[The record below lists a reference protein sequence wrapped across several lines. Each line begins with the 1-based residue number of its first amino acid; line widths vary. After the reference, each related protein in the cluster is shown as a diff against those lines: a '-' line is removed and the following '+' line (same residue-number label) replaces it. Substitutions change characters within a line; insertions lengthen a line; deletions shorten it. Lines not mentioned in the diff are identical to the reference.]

1 MADTTTESIRN
12 VALVGHGATGKTTL
26 ADLLLFK
33 SGVASRAGSVD
44 DGSSLLDTDD
54 EEKAR
59 NSSTTSSIIH
69 FDHAGKLVQ
78 LIDTPGF
85 PDFSGQMFGALAAV
99 ETAVIVISAGAGIE
113 VNTRRA
119 FAAAGAAGLGRM
131 ILINKCDM
139 DNVEFADLVGEI
151 QEVFGHGCVPLNV
164 PVGIGGDFS
173 GVVSTLEIPDE
184 VPDGVEMDLVEVNQ
198 SLMDAI
204 VEADEEL
211 MERYLEGETLS
222 QAELSLGVMA
232 AIASG
237 TLIPIFC
244 SSSKTD
250 VGVDEFLDAMVDC
263 SLAVS
268 DVSRTATCGGEDVV
282 VDSAGGDLVAQVF
295 KTRIDPFV
303 SKMSFIR
310 VFSGTLKK
318 DSNLHVSRLGK
329 PVKMGQLLSVNGAE
343 QATVDQAVSG
353 QIVALVKMDD
363 LRVSDTLTA
372 NAGTELPVIEFPR
385 PMVGLAVEPK
395 SQADQT
401 KISGALQKIEDEDST
416 FRVER
421 QAQTKEMVMMGMSEL
436 HLQVIENRMAS
447 RDRVEVVT
455 RAPKIP
461 YRETVSG
468 SAEGSYRHKKQT
480 GGAGQF
486 AEVHFKV
493 QSLTRD
499 LGEPDEFFIKANF
512 ENLRSFHYDD
522 DLNYS
527 FIDRVTGG
535 SVPNNF
541 IPAVE
546 KGVRERME
554 QGVIAGFQVQDCTCE
569 LYFGKDHPVDSNE
582 TAFKTAAN
590 RCFREVFLQAS
601 PVLLEPIVKLEI
613 TVPDAFL
620 GDITSD
626 LNTRRGRMEGM
637 DNAGG
642 GFQVV
647 LAKVPLAEV
656 TTYSRSLSSMTG
668 GEGSYSYEFSHYEQV
683 PPQEQSKI
691 VAAAAKRSDDD
702 GGESG

>member
-1 MADTTTESIRN
+1 
-12 VALVGHGATGKTTL
+12 
-26 ADLLLFK
+26 
-33 SGVASRAGSVD
+33 
-44 DGSSLLDTDD
+44 
-54 EEKAR
+54 
-59 NSSTTSSIIH
+59 
-69 FDHAGKLVQ
+69 
-78 LIDTPGF
+78 
-85 PDFSGQMFGALAAV
+85 
-99 ETAVIVISAGAGIE
+99 
-113 VNTRRA
+113 
-119 FAAAGAAGLGRM
+119 
-131 ILINKCDM
+131 
-139 DNVEFADLVGEI
+139 
-151 QEVFGHGCVPLNV
+151 LNV
-164 PVGIGGDFS
+164 PVGTGGDFS
-173 GVVSTLEIPDE
+173 GVISTLDVPSD
-184 VPDGVEMDLVEVNQ
+184 VPDGVELDPSEVNQ
-198 SLMDAI
+198 SLMDSI

-211 MERYLEGETLS
+211 MERYLEGEALS
-222 QAELSLGVMA
+222 QEELSSGVST

-250 VGVDEFLDAMVDC
+250 VGVDEFLSGLVSC
-263 SLAVS
+263 SLAPG
-268 DVSRTATCGGEDVV
+268 DVERTASAGGEDVAIDV
-282 VDSAGGDLVAQVF
+282 GGDSLLAQVF

-318 DSNLHVSRLGK
+318 DSSVTVPRIDK
-329 PVKMGQLLSVNGAE
+329 AVKIGQLLSVSGAE
-343 QATVDQAVSG
+343 QEAVEEAVAG
-353 QIVALVKMDD
+353 QIVVLVKMED
-363 LRVSDTLTA
+363 LKVSDTLA
-372 NAGTELPVIEFPR
+372 AASGTELAAIEFPR
-385 PMVGLAVEPK
+385 PMVGLAVKPK

-401 KISGALQKIEDEDST
+401 KISGALQKIEEEDST

-421 QAQTKEMVMMGMSEL
+421 QPQTKEIVMMGMSEL
-436 HLQVIENRMAS
+436 HLQVIEKRMAS
-447 RDRVEVVT
+447 RDKVHMVT

-468 SAEGSYRHKKQT
+468 SSEGSYRHKKQT

-493 QSLTRD
+493 QSLVQEF
-499 LGEPDEFFIKANF
+499 GEPDDFFIKANF
-512 ENLRSFHYDD
+512 ENLRSFNYDD
-522 DLNYS
+522 SLNYC
-527 FIDRVTGG
+527 FIDRVSGG

-590 RCFREVFLQAS
+590 RCFREVFQQAH

-613 TVPDAFL
+613 TVPDSHL

-647 LAKVPLAEV
+647 TAKVPLAEV
-656 TTYSRSLSSMTG
+656 MTYSRSLSSMTG
-668 GEGSYSYEFSHYEQV
+668 GQGSYTYEFSHYEPV

-691 VAAAAKRSDDD
+691 VAAAKRSDAD
-702 GGESG
+702 EE

>member
-1 MADTTTESIRN
+1 MADITTESIRN

-59 NSSTTSSIIH
+59 NSSITSSVIH
-69 FDHAGKLVQ
+69 FDHAGKHVQ

-119 FAAAGAAGLGRM
+119 FAAAGSAGLGRM

-139 DNVEFADLVGEI
+139 DNVEFAELVGEI
-151 QEVFGHGCVPLNV
+151 QEVFGHGCVPLNL

-173 GVVSTLEIPDE
+173 GVVSTLEVPDE
-184 VPDGVEMDLVEVNQ
+184 APDGIEMDPVEVNQ

-222 QAELSLGVMA
+222 QAELSLGVTA

-250 VGVDEFLDAMVDC
+250 VGIDEFLDAMVDC

-268 DVSRTATCGGEDVV
+268 DVSRTVTCGGEEVA

-318 DSNLHVSRLGK
+318 DSSLHVSRLGK
-329 PVKMGQLLSVNGAE
+329 PVKIGQLLSVNGAE

-353 QIVALVKMDD
+353 QMVALVKMDD
-363 LRVSDTLTA
+363 LKVSDTLAAT
-372 NAGTELPVIEFPR
+372 AGTELPVIEFPQ

-421 QAQTKEMVMMGMSEL
+421 QTQTKEMVMMGMSEL

-493 QSLTRD
+493 QSLTREF
-499 LGEPDEFFIKANF
+499 GEPDEFFIKANF

-522 DLNYS
+522 NLNYS

-590 RCFREVFLQAS
+590 RCFREVFQQAN

-626 LNTRRGRMEGM
+626 LNTRRGRMEGI

-647 LAKVPLAEV
+647 LAKAPLAEV

-668 GEGSYSYEFSHYEQV
+668 GQGSYSYEFSHYEPV

-691 VAAAAKRSDDD
+691 VAAAKRSDD

>member
-1 MADTTTESIRN
+1 MADITTESIRN

-26 ADLLLFK
+26 ADLFLFK

-59 NSSTTSSIIH
+59 NSSITSSVIH

-119 FAAAGAAGLGRM
+119 FAAAGSAGLGRM

-139 DNVEFADLVGEI
+139 DNVEFAELVGEI

-164 PVGIGGDFS
+164 PVGIGGNFS
-173 GVVSTLEIPDE
+173 GVVSTLEVPDE
-184 VPDGVEMDLVEVNQ
+184 VPDGVEMDPVEVNQ

-222 QAELSLGVMA
+222 QAELSSGVTA

-237 TLIPIFC
+237 TLVPIFC

-250 VGVDEFLDAMVDC
+250 VGIDEFLDAMVDC

-268 DVSRTATCGGEDVV
+268 DVSRTATCGGEDVA

-318 DSNLHVSRLGK
+318 DSNLHVPRLGK
-329 PVKMGQLLSVNGAE
+329 PVKIGQLLSVNGAE

-363 LRVSDTLTA
+363 LKVSDTLAAT
-372 NAGTELPVIEFPR
+372 AGTELPVIEFPR

-421 QAQTKEMVMMGMSEL
+421 QTQTKEMVMMGMSEL
-436 HLQVIENRMAS
+436 HLKVIENRMAS

-493 QSLTRD
+493 QSLTREF
-499 LGEPDEFFIKANF
+499 GEPDEFFIKANF

-590 RCFREVFLQAS
+590 RCFREVFQQAN

-647 LAKVPLAEV
+647 LAKAPLAEV

-668 GEGSYSYEFSHYEQV
+668 GQGSYSYEFSHYEQV

-691 VAAAAKRSDDD
+691 VAAAKRSDD

>member
-1 MADTTTESIRN
+1 MADVTTQNIRN
-12 VALVGHGATGKTTL
+12 VVLVGHGATGKTTL

-33 SGVASRAGSVD
+33 AGSSSRAGSVD

-54 EEKAR
+54 EEKDR
-59 NSSTTSSIIH
+59 NSSISSTLIQ
-69 FDHAGKLVQ
+69 FDHAGTRIQ

-85 PDFSGQMFGALAAV
+85 PDFSGQMIGALSAV
-99 ETAVIVISAGAGIE
+99 ETAVVVISASAGIE

-119 FAAAGAAGLGRM
+119 FQAAGNAGLGRM
-131 ILINKCDM
+131 ILVNKCDM
-139 DNVEFADLVGEI
+139 DNVDFAGLIDEI
-151 QEVFGHGCVPLNV
+151 QEAFGHACVPLNV
-164 PVGIGGDFS
+164 PVGTGGDFS
-173 GVVSTLEIPDE
+173 GVISTLE
-184 VPDGVEMDLVEVNQ
+184 VPADVPEGVELDPTEVNQ

-211 MERYLEGETLS
+211 MERYLEGEALS
-222 QAELSLGVMA
+222 PAELASGVST

-250 VGVDEFLDAMVDC
+250 VGVDEFLGSLVSC
-263 SLAVS
+263 SLAPADMARSASV
-268 DVSRTATCGGEDVV
+268 DGEDVAIDV
-282 VDSAGGDLVAQVF
+282 GGGPLVAQVF

-318 DSNLHVSRLGK
+318 DSSVQVPRIGK
-329 PVKMGQLLSVNGAE
+329 AVKIGQLLSVNGAE
-343 QATVDQAVSG
+343 QESVEQAVAG
-353 QIVALVKMDD
+353 QIVVLVKMED
-363 LRVSDTLTA
+363 LKVSDTLA
-372 NAGTELPVIEFPR
+372 AASGTELAAIEFPR

-401 KISGALQKIEDEDST
+401 KISGALQKIEEEDST
-416 FRVER
+416 FKVER
-421 QAQTKEMVMMGMSEL
+421 QTQTKEMVMMGMSEL
-436 HLQVIENRMAS
+436 HLQVIEKRMSS
-447 RDRVEVVT
+447 RDRVEMLT
-455 RAPKIP
+455 RPPKIP

-468 SAEGSYRHKKQT
+468 SSEGSYRHKKQT

-493 QSLTRD
+493 QSLVQEF
-499 LGEPDEFFIKANF
+499 GEPDDFFIKANF
-512 ENLRSFHYDD
+512 ENLRSFNYDD
-522 DLNYS
+522 SLNYC
-527 FIDRVTGG
+527 FIDRVSGG

-590 RCFREVFLQAS
+590 RCFREVFQQAN

-613 TVPDAFL
+613 TVPDSHL

-647 LAKVPLAEV
+647 TAKVPLSEV

-668 GEGSYSYEFSHYEQV
+668 GQGAYTYEFSHYEPV

-691 VAAAAKRSDDD
+691 VAASKRTASDD
-702 GGESG
+702 E

>member
-1 MADTTTESIRN
+1 MADVTTADIRN

-33 SGVASRAGSVD
+33 AGVATRAGSVD

-54 EEKAR
+54 EEKDR
-59 NSSTTSSIIH
+59 NSSISSTLIQ
-69 FDHAGKLVQ
+69 FDHDGKRIQ

-85 PDFSGQMFGALAAV
+85 PDFSGQMIGALAAV
-99 ETAVIVISAGAGIE
+99 ETAVVVISAGAGIE

-119 FAAAGAAGLGRM
+119 FQAAGDAGLGRM
-131 ILINKCDM
+131 ILVNKCDM
-139 DNVEFADLVGEI
+139 DNVDFAGLVDEI
-151 QEVFGHGCVPLNV
+151 QEAFGRACVPLNV
-164 PVGIGGDFS
+164 PVGTGGDFS
-173 GVVSTLEIPDE
+173 GVISTLDVPSD
-184 VPDGVEMDLVEVNQ
+184 VPDGVELDPSEVNQ
-198 SLMDAI
+198 SLMDSI

-211 MERYLEGETLS
+211 IERYLEEEALS
-222 QAELSLGVMA
+222 QEELSSGVST

-250 VGVDEFLDAMVDC
+250 VGVDEFLSGLVSC
-263 SLAVS
+263 SLAPG
-268 DVSRTATCGGEDVV
+268 DVERTASAGGEDVAIDV
-282 VDSAGGDLVAQVF
+282 GGDSLLAQVF

-318 DSNLHVSRLGK
+318 DSSVTVPRIDK
-329 PVKMGQLLSVNGAE
+329 AVKIGQLLSVSGAE
-343 QATVDQAVSG
+343 QEAVEEAVAG
-353 QIVALVKMDD
+353 QIVVLVKMED
-363 LRVSDTLTA
+363 LKVSDTLA
-372 NAGTELPVIEFPR
+372 AASGTELAAIEFPR
-385 PMVGLAVEPK
+385 PMVGLAVKPK

-401 KISGALQKIEDEDST
+401 KISGALQKIEEEDST

-421 QAQTKEMVMMGMSEL
+421 QPQTKEIVMMGMSEL
-436 HLQVIENRMAS
+436 HLQVIEKRMAS
-447 RDRVEVVT
+447 RDKVHMVT

-468 SAEGSYRHKKQT
+468 SSEGSYRHKKQT

-493 QSLTRD
+493 QSLVQEF
-499 LGEPDEFFIKANF
+499 GEPDDFFIKANF
-512 ENLRSFHYDD
+512 ENLRSFNYDD
-522 DLNYS
+522 SLNYC
-527 FIDRVTGG
+527 FIDRVSGG

-590 RCFREVFLQAS
+590 RCFREVFQQAN

-613 TVPDAFL
+613 TVPDSHL

-647 LAKVPLAEV
+647 TAKVPLAEV

-668 GEGSYSYEFSHYEQV
+668 GQGSYTYEFSHYEPV

-691 VAAAAKRSDDD
+691 VAASKRPASDD
-702 GGESG
+702 E

>member
-1 MADTTTESIRN
+1 MADVTTQNIRN
-12 VALVGHGATGKTTL
+12 VVLVGHGATGKTTL

-33 SGVASRAGSVD
+33 AGSSSRAGSVD

-54 EEKAR
+54 EEKDR
-59 NSSTTSSIIH
+59 NSSISSTLIQ
-69 FDHAGKLVQ
+69 FDHAGTRIQ

-85 PDFSGQMFGALAAV
+85 PDFSGQMIGALSAV
-99 ETAVIVISAGAGIE
+99 ETAVVVISASAGIE

-119 FAAAGAAGLGRM
+119 FQAAGNAGLGRM
-131 ILINKCDM
+131 ILVNKCDM
-139 DNVEFADLVGEI
+139 DNVDFAGLIDEI
-151 QEVFGHGCVPLNV
+151 QEAFGHACVPLNV
-164 PVGIGGDFS
+164 PVGTGGDFS
-173 GVVSTLEIPDE
+173 GVISTLE
-184 VPDGVEMDLVEVNQ
+184 VPADVPEGVELDPTEVNQ

-211 MERYLEGETLS
+211 MERYLEGEALS
-222 QAELSLGVMA
+222 PAELASGVST

-250 VGVDEFLDAMVDC
+250 VGVDEFLGSLVSC
-263 SLAVS
+263 SLAPADMARSASV
-268 DVSRTATCGGEDVV
+268 DGEDVAIDV
-282 VDSAGGDLVAQVF
+282 GGGPLVAQVF

-318 DSNLHVSRLGK
+318 DSSVQVPRIGK
-329 PVKMGQLLSVNGAE
+329 AVKIGQLLSVNGAE
-343 QATVDQAVSG
+343 QESVEQAVAG
-353 QIVALVKMDD
+353 QIVVLVKMED
-363 LRVSDTLTA
+363 LKVSDTLA
-372 NAGTELPVIEFPR
+372 AASGTELAAIEFPR

-401 KISGALQKIEDEDST
+401 KISGALQKIEEEDST
-416 FRVER
+416 FKVER
-421 QAQTKEMVMMGMSEL
+421 QTQTKEMVMMGMSEL
-436 HLQVIENRMAS
+436 HLQVIEKRMSS

-455 RAPKIP
+455 RSPKIP

-468 SAEGSYRHKKQT
+468 SSEGSYRHKKQT

-493 QSLTRD
+493 QSLVQEF
-499 LGEPDEFFIKANF
+499 GEPDDFFIKANF
-512 ENLRSFHYDD
+512 ENLRSFNYDD
-522 DLNYS
+522 SLNYC
-527 FIDRVTGG
+527 FIDRVSGG

-590 RCFREVFLQAS
+590 RCFREVFQQAN

-613 TVPDAFL
+613 TVPDSHL

-647 LAKVPLAEV
+647 TAKVPLSEV

-668 GEGSYSYEFSHYEQV
+668 GQGAYTYEFSHYEPV

-691 VAAAAKRSDDD
+691 VAASKRTASDD
-702 GGESG
+702 E

>member
-1 MADTTTESIRN
+1 MADATTANIRN

-33 SGVASRAGSVD
+33 TGMASRAGSVD

-54 EEKAR
+54 EEKDR
-59 NSSTTSSIIH
+59 NSTISSTVIQFEH
-69 FDHAGKLVQ
+69 GGKAVQ

-85 PDFSGQMFGALAAV
+85 PDFSGQMVGALSAV
-99 ETAVIVISAGAGIE
+99 ETAVVVISGGAGIE

-119 FAAAGAAGLGRM
+119 FNAAGDAGVGRM

-139 DNVEFADLVGEI
+139 DNVQISELIAEI
-151 QEVFGHGCVPLNV
+151 QDVFGHSCVPLNV
-164 PVGIGGDFS
+164 PVGTGDDFS
-173 GVVSTLEIPDE
+173 GVISTLEVPDD
-184 VPDGVEMDLVEVNQ
+184 VPDGVELDPTEVNQ
-198 SLMDAI
+198 ALMDAI

-211 MERYLEGETLS
+211 MERFLEGETLS
-222 QAELSLGVMA
+222 QDELSAGIKT
-232 AIASG
+232 AIAAG
-237 TLIPIFC
+237 TLIPIVC
-244 SSSKTD
+244 SSSRAD
-250 VGVDEFLDAMVDC
+250 VGVDEFLDALGGC
-263 SLAVS
+263 CLAPGDVARTVS
-268 DVSRTATCGGEDVV
+268 VAGEDVDIEV
-282 VDSAGGDLVAQVF
+282 GSDRLVAQIF

-318 DSNLHVSRLGK
+318 DSSVQVPRIGK
-329 PVKMGQLLSVNGAE
+329 SIKIGQLLSVNGAE
-343 QATVDQAVSG
+343 QDNVDQAVAG
-353 QIVALVKMDD
+353 RIVALVKMED
-363 LRVSDTLTA
+363 LKVSDTLASDT
-372 NAGTELPVIEFPR
+372 GVELAAIQFPQ

-416 FRVER
+416 FQVQR
-421 QAQTKEMVMMGMSEL
+421 QSQTKEMVMMGMSEL

-447 RDRVEVVT
+447 RDKVEVVT

-468 SAEGSYRHKKQT
+468 SSEGSYRHKKQT

-493 QSLTRD
+493 QSLTQD
-499 LGEPDEFFIKANF
+499 FGEPEEFFIKANF
-512 ENLRSFHYDD
+512 ENLRSFNYDD
-522 DLNYS
+522 DLNYC
-527 FIDRVTGG
+527 FMDRVSGG

-554 QGVIAGFQVQDCTCE
+554 QGVIAGYQVQDCTCE
-569 LYFGKDHPVDSNE
+569 LFFGKDHPVDSNE

-590 RCFREVFLQAS
+590 RCFREVFQQAN

-613 TVPDAFL
+613 TVPDSHL
-620 GDITSD
+620 GDVTSD

-647 LAKVPLAEV
+647 KANVPLSEV

-668 GEGSYSYEFSHYEQV
+668 GQGSYTYEFSHYEPV

-691 VAAAAKRSDDD
+691 VAASKRTDDD
-702 GGESG
+702 DDE

>member
-1 MADTTTESIRN
+1 MADVTTQNIRN
-12 VALVGHGATGKTTL
+12 VVLVGHGATGKTTL

-33 SGVASRAGSVD
+33 TGSSSRAGSVD

-54 EEKAR
+54 EEKDR
-59 NSSTTSSIIH
+59 NSSISSTLIQ
-69 FDHAGKLVQ
+69 FDHAGTRIQ

-85 PDFSGQMFGALAAV
+85 PDFSGQMIGALSAV
-99 ETAVIVISAGAGIE
+99 ETAVVVISASAGIE

-119 FAAAGAAGLGRM
+119 FQAAGNAGLGRM
-131 ILINKCDM
+131 ILVNKCDM
-139 DNVEFADLVGEI
+139 DNVDFAGLIDEI
-151 QEVFGHGCVPLNV
+151 QEAFGHACVPLNV
-164 PVGIGGDFS
+164 PVGTGGDFS
-173 GVVSTLEIPDE
+173 GVISTLE
-184 VPDGVEMDLVEVNQ
+184 VPADVPEGVELDPTEVNQ

-211 MERYLEGETLS
+211 MERYLEGEALS
-222 QAELSLGVMA
+222 QAELASGVST

-250 VGVDEFLDAMVDC
+250 VGVDEFLGGLVSC
-263 SLAVS
+263 SLAPA
-268 DVSRTATCGGEDVV
+268 DVARSASVGGEDVAIDV
-282 VDSAGGDLVAQVF
+282 GGGPLVAQVF

-318 DSNLHVSRLGK
+318 DSSVQVPRIGK
-329 PVKMGQLLSVNGAE
+329 AVKIGQLLSVNGAE
-343 QATVDQAVSG
+343 QESVEQAVAG
-353 QIVALVKMDD
+353 QIVVLVKMED
-363 LRVSDTLTA
+363 LKVSDTLA
-372 NAGTELPVIEFPR
+372 AASGTELAAIEFPR

-401 KISGALQKIEDEDST
+401 KISGALQKIEEEDST
-416 FRVER
+416 FKVER
-421 QAQTKEMVMMGMSEL
+421 QTQTKEMVMMGMSEL
-436 HLQVIENRMAS
+436 HLQVIEKRMSS

-455 RAPKIP
+455 RSPKIP

-468 SAEGSYRHKKQT
+468 SSEGSYRHKKQT

-493 QSLTRD
+493 QSLTQEF
-499 LGEPDEFFIKANF
+499 GEPDDFFIKANF
-512 ENLRSFHYDD
+512 EHLRSFNYDD
-522 DLNYS
+522 SLNYC
-527 FIDRVTGG
+527 FIDRVSGG

-590 RCFREVFLQAS
+590 RCFREVFQQAN

-613 TVPDAFL
+613 TVPDSHL

-647 LAKVPLAEV
+647 TAKVPLSEV

-668 GEGSYSYEFSHYEQV
+668 GQGAYTYEFSHYEPV

-691 VAAAAKRSDDD
+691 VAASKRTASDD
-702 GGESG
+702 E

>member
-1 MADTTTESIRN
+1 MADVTTQNIRN
-12 VALVGHGATGKTTL
+12 VVLVGHGATGKTTL

-33 SGVASRAGSVD
+33 AGSSSRAGSVD

-54 EEKAR
+54 EEKDR
-59 NSSTTSSIIH
+59 NSSISSTLIQ
-69 FDHAGKLVQ
+69 FDHAGTRIQ

-85 PDFSGQMFGALAAV
+85 PDFSGQMIGALSAV
-99 ETAVIVISAGAGIE
+99 ETAVVVISASAGIE

-119 FAAAGAAGLGRM
+119 FQAAGNAGLGRM
-131 ILINKCDM
+131 ILVNKCDM
-139 DNVEFADLVGEI
+139 DNVDFAGLIDEI
-151 QEVFGHGCVPLNV
+151 QEAFGHACVPLNV
-164 PVGIGGDFS
+164 PVGTGGDFS
-173 GVVSTLEIPDE
+173 GVISTLE
-184 VPDGVEMDLVEVNQ
+184 VPADVPEGVELDPTEVNQ

-211 MERYLEGETLS
+211 MERYLEGEALS
-222 QAELSLGVMA
+222 PAELASGVST

-250 VGVDEFLDAMVDC
+250 VGVDEFLGGLVSC
-263 SLAVS
+263 SLAPA
-268 DVSRTATCGGEDVV
+268 DVARSASVGGEDVAIDV
-282 VDSAGGDLVAQVF
+282 GGGPLVAQVF

-318 DSNLHVSRLGK
+318 DSSVQVPRIGK
-329 PVKMGQLLSVNGAE
+329 AVKIGQLLSVNGAE
-343 QATVDQAVSG
+343 QESVEQAVAG
-353 QIVALVKMDD
+353 QIVVLVKMED
-363 LRVSDTLTA
+363 LKVSDTLA
-372 NAGTELPVIEFPR
+372 AASGTELAAIEFPR

-401 KISGALQKIEDEDST
+401 KISGALQKIEEEDST
-416 FRVER
+416 FKVER
-421 QAQTKEMVMMGMSEL
+421 QTQTKEMVMMGMSEL
-436 HLQVIENRMAS
+436 HLQVIEKRMSS
-447 RDRVEVVT
+447 RDRVEMLT
-455 RAPKIP
+455 RPPKIP

-468 SAEGSYRHKKQT
+468 SSEGSYRHKKQT

-493 QSLTRD
+493 QSLVQEF
-499 LGEPDEFFIKANF
+499 GEPDDFFIKANF
-512 ENLRSFHYDD
+512 ENLRSFNYDD
-522 DLNYS
+522 SLNYC
-527 FIDRVTGG
+527 FIDRVSGG

-590 RCFREVFLQAS
+590 RCFREVFQQAN

-613 TVPDAFL
+613 TVPDSHL

-647 LAKVPLAEV
+647 TAKVPLSEV

-668 GEGSYSYEFSHYEQV
+668 GQGAYTYEFSHYEPV

-691 VAAAAKRSDDD
+691 VAASKRTASDD
-702 GGESG
+702 E

>member
-1 MADTTTESIRN
+1 MADVTTQNIRN

-33 SGVASRAGSVD
+33 TGSSSRAGSVD

-54 EEKAR
+54 EEKDR
-59 NSSTTSSIIH
+59 NSSISSTLIQ
-69 FDHAGKLVQ
+69 FDHAGARIQ
-78 LIDTPGF
+78 LMDTPGF
-85 PDFSGQMFGALAAV
+85 PDFSGQMIGALAAV
-99 ETAVIVISAGAGIE
+99 ETAVVVISASAGIE

-119 FAAAGAAGLGRM
+119 FQAAGNAGLGRM
-131 ILINKCDM
+131 ILVNKCDM
-139 DNVEFADLVGEI
+139 DNVDFAGLIDEI
-151 QEVFGHGCVPLNV
+151 QESFGRACVPLNV
-164 PVGIGGDFS
+164 PVGTGGDFS
-173 GVVSTLEIPDE
+173 GVISTLE
-184 VPDGVEMDLVEVNQ
+184 VPADVPEGVELDPTEVNQ

-211 MERYLEGETLS
+211 MERYLEGEALS
-222 QAELSLGVMA
+222 QAELASGVST

-250 VGVDEFLDAMVDC
+250 VGVDEFLGGLVSC
-263 SLAVS
+263 SLAPA
-268 DVSRTATCGGEDVV
+268 DVARSASVGGEDVAIDV
-282 VDSAGGDLVAQVF
+282 GGGPLVAQVF

-318 DSNLHVSRLGK
+318 DSSVQVPRIGK
-329 PVKMGQLLSVNGAE
+329 AVKIGQLLSVNGAE
-343 QATVDQAVSG
+343 QESVEQAVAG
-353 QIVALVKMDD
+353 QIVVLVKMED
-363 LRVSDTLTA
+363 LKVSDTLA
-372 NAGTELPVIEFPR
+372 AASGTELAAIEFPR

-401 KISGALQKIEDEDST
+401 KISGALQKIEEEDST
-416 FRVER
+416 FKVER
-421 QAQTKEMVMMGMSEL
+421 QTQTKEMVMMGMSEL
-436 HLQVIENRMAS
+436 HLQVIEKRMSS

-455 RAPKIP
+455 RSPKIP

-468 SAEGSYRHKKQT
+468 SSEGSYRHKKQT

-493 QSLTRD
+493 QSLTQEF
-499 LGEPDEFFIKANF
+499 GEPDDFFIKANF
-512 ENLRSFHYDD
+512 EHLRSFNYDD
-522 DLNYS
+522 SLNYC
-527 FIDRVTGG
+527 FIDRVSGG

-554 QGVIAGFQVQDCTCE
+554 QGVIAGYQVQDCTCE

-590 RCFREVFLQAS
+590 RCFREVFQQAN

-613 TVPDAFL
+613 TVPDSHL

-647 LAKVPLAEV
+647 TAKVPLSEV

-668 GEGSYSYEFSHYEQV
+668 GQGSYTYEFSHYEPV

-691 VAAAAKRSDDD
+691 VAASKRTASDD
-702 GGESG
+702 E

>member
-1 MADTTTESIRN
+1 
-12 VALVGHGATGKTTL
+12 
-26 ADLLLFK
+26 
-33 SGVASRAGSVD
+33 
-44 DGSSLLDTDD
+44 
-54 EEKAR
+54 
-59 NSSTTSSIIH
+59 
-69 FDHAGKLVQ
+69 
-78 LIDTPGF
+78 
-85 PDFSGQMFGALAAV
+85 
-99 ETAVIVISAGAGIE
+99 
-113 VNTRRA
+113 
-119 FAAAGAAGLGRM
+119 
-131 ILINKCDM
+131 
-139 DNVEFADLVGEI
+139 
-151 QEVFGHGCVPLNV
+151 
-164 PVGIGGDFS
+164 
-173 GVVSTLEIPDE
+173 
-184 VPDGVEMDLVEVNQ
+184 
-198 SLMDAI
+198 
-204 VEADEEL
+204 
-211 MERYLEGETLS
+211 
-222 QAELSLGVMA
+222 
-232 AIASG
+232 
-237 TLIPIFC
+237 
-244 SSSKTD
+244 
-250 VGVDEFLDAMVDC
+250 
-263 SLAVS
+263 
-268 DVSRTATCGGEDVV
+268 
-282 VDSAGGDLVAQVF
+282 
-295 KTRIDPFV
+295 
-303 SKMSFIR
+303 
-310 VFSGTLKK
+310 LK
-318 DSNLHVSRLGK
+318 
-329 PVKMGQLLSVNGAE
+329 
-343 QATVDQAVSG
+343 
-353 QIVALVKMDD
+353 
-363 LRVSDTLTA
+363 VSDTLAAT
-372 NAGTELPVIEFPR
+372 AGTELPVIEFPR

-421 QAQTKEMVMMGMSEL
+421 QPQTKEMVMMGMSEL
-436 HLQVIENRMAS
+436 HLQVIVKRMAS

-493 QSLTRD
+493 QSLTREF
-499 LGEPDEFFIKANF
+499 GEPDEFFIKANF

-590 RCFREVFLQAS
+590 RCFREVFQQAT

-668 GEGSYSYEFSHYEQV
+668 GQGSYSYEFSHYEQV

-691 VAAAAKRSDDD
+691 VAAAKRSDD

>member
-1 MADTTTESIRN
+1 MADVTTADIRN

-33 SGVASRAGSVD
+33 AGVATRAGSVD

-54 EEKAR
+54 EEKDR
-59 NSSTTSSIIH
+59 NSSISSTLIQ
-69 FDHAGKLVQ
+69 FDHDGKRIQ

-85 PDFSGQMFGALAAV
+85 PDFSGQMIGALAAV
-99 ETAVIVISAGAGIE
+99 ETAVVVISAGAGIE

-119 FAAAGAAGLGRM
+119 FQAAGDAGLGRM
-131 ILINKCDM
+131 ILVNKCDM
-139 DNVEFADLVGEI
+139 DNVDFSGLVDEI
-151 QEVFGHGCVPLNV
+151 QEAFGRACVPLNV
-164 PVGIGGDFS
+164 PVGTGGDFS
-173 GVVSTLEIPDE
+173 GVISTLDVPSD
-184 VPDGVEMDLVEVNQ
+184 VPDGVELDPSEVNQ
-198 SLMDAI
+198 SLMDSI

-211 MERYLEGETLS
+211 MERYLEGEALS
-222 QAELSLGVMA
+222 QEELSSGVST

-250 VGVDEFLDAMVDC
+250 VGVDEFLSGLVSC
-263 SLAVS
+263 SLAPG
-268 DVSRTATCGGEDVV
+268 DVERTASAGGEDVAIDV
-282 VDSAGGDLVAQVF
+282 GGDSLLAQVF

-318 DSNLHVSRLGK
+318 DSSVTVPRIDK
-329 PVKMGQLLSVNGAE
+329 AVKIGQLLSVSGAE
-343 QATVDQAVSG
+343 QEAVEEAVAG
-353 QIVALVKMDD
+353 QIVVLVKMED
-363 LRVSDTLTA
+363 LKVSDTLA
-372 NAGTELPVIEFPR
+372 AASGTELAAIEFPR
-385 PMVGLAVEPK
+385 PMVGLAVKPK

-401 KISGALQKIEDEDST
+401 KISGALQKIEEEDST

-421 QAQTKEMVMMGMSEL
+421 QPQTKEIVMMGMSEL
-436 HLQVIENRMAS
+436 HLQVIEKRMAS
-447 RDRVEVVT
+447 RDKVHMVT

-468 SAEGSYRHKKQT
+468 SSEGSYRHKKQT

-493 QSLTRD
+493 QSLVQEF
-499 LGEPDEFFIKANF
+499 GEPDDFFIKANF
-512 ENLRSFHYDD
+512 ENLRSFNYDD
-522 DLNYS
+522 SLNYC
-527 FIDRVTGG
+527 FIDRVSGG

-590 RCFREVFLQAS
+590 RCFREVFQQAH

-613 TVPDAFL
+613 TVPDSHL

-647 LAKVPLAEV
+647 TAKVPLAEV
-656 TTYSRSLSSMTG
+656 MTYSRSLSSMTG
-668 GEGSYSYEFSHYEQV
+668 GQGSYTYEFSHYEPV

-691 VAAAAKRSDDD
+691 VAAAKRSDSD
-702 GGESG
+702 EE

>member
-1 MADTTTESIRN
+1 MADVTTQNIRN
-12 VALVGHGATGKTTL
+12 VVLVGHGATGKTTL

-33 SGVASRAGSVD
+33 AGSSSRAGSVD

-54 EEKAR
+54 EEKDR
-59 NSSTTSSIIH
+59 NSSISSTLIQ
-69 FDHAGKLVQ
+69 FDHAGTRIQ

-85 PDFSGQMFGALAAV
+85 PDFSGQMIGALSAV
-99 ETAVIVISAGAGIE
+99 ETAVVVISASAGIE

-119 FAAAGAAGLGRM
+119 FQAAGNAGLGRM
-131 ILINKCDM
+131 ILVNKCDM
-139 DNVEFADLVGEI
+139 DNVDFAGLIDEI
-151 QEVFGHGCVPLNV
+151 QEAFGHACVPLNV
-164 PVGIGGDFS
+164 PVGTGGDFS
-173 GVVSTLEIPDE
+173 GVISTLE
-184 VPDGVEMDLVEVNQ
+184 VPADVPEGVELDPTEVNQ

-211 MERYLEGETLS
+211 MERYLEGEALS
-222 QAELSLGVMA
+222 PAELASGVST

-250 VGVDEFLDAMVDC
+250 VGVDEFLGSLVSC
-263 SLAVS
+263 SLAPADMARSASV
-268 DVSRTATCGGEDVV
+268 DGEDVAIDV
-282 VDSAGGDLVAQVF
+282 GGGPLVAQVF

-318 DSNLHVSRLGK
+318 DSSVQVPRIGK
-329 PVKMGQLLSVNGAE
+329 AVKIGQLLSVNGAE
-343 QATVDQAVSG
+343 QESVEQAVAG
-353 QIVALVKMDD
+353 QIVVLVKMED
-363 LRVSDTLTA
+363 LKVSDTLA
-372 NAGTELPVIEFPR
+372 AASGTELAAIEFPR

-401 KISGALQKIEDEDST
+401 KISGALQKIEEEDST
-416 FRVER
+416 FKVER
-421 QAQTKEMVMMGMSEL
+421 QTQTKEMVMMGMSEL
-436 HLQVIENRMAS
+436 HLQVIEKRMSS
-447 RDRVEVVT
+447 RDRVEMLT
-455 RAPKIP
+455 RPPKIP

-468 SAEGSYRHKKQT
+468 SSEGSYRHKKQT

-493 QSLTRD
+493 QSLVQEF
-499 LGEPDEFFIKANF
+499 GEPDDFFIKANF
-512 ENLRSFHYDD
+512 ENLRSFNYDD
-522 DLNYS
+522 SLYYC
-527 FIDRVTGG
+527 FIDRVSGG

-590 RCFREVFLQAS
+590 RCFREVFQQAN

-613 TVPDAFL
+613 TVPDSHL

-647 LAKVPLAEV
+647 TAKVPLSEV

-668 GEGSYSYEFSHYEQV
+668 GQGAYTYEFSHYEPV

-691 VAAAAKRSDDD
+691 VAASKRTASDD
-702 GGESG
+702 E

>member
-1 MADTTTESIRN
+1 MADVTTQNIRN

-33 SGVASRAGSVD
+33 AGVASRAGSVD

-54 EEKAR
+54 EEKDR
-59 NSSTTSSIIH
+59 NSTISSSIIQ
-69 FDHAGKLVQ
+69 FDHAGKRVQ

-85 PDFSGQMFGALAAV
+85 PDFCGQMIGALAAV
-99 ETAVIVISAGAGIE
+99 ETAVVAISAGAGIE

-119 FAAAGAAGLGRM
+119 FHAAGDAGLGRM

-139 DNVEFADLVGEI
+139 DNVDFAGLVGEI
-151 QEVFGHGCVPLNV
+151 QEAFGRGCVPLNV
-164 PVGIGGDFS
+164 PVGTGGDFS
-173 GVVSTLEIPDE
+173 GVVSTLEVPGE
-184 VPDGVEMDLVEVNQ
+184 VPDGVELDPVEVNQ
-198 SLMDAI
+198 SLLDAI

-211 MERYLEGETLS
+211 MERYLEDEELS
-222 QAELSLGVMA
+222 QEELSSGVST
-232 AIASG
+232 AIAAG

-244 SSSKTD
+244 SSTKTD
-250 VGVDEFLDAMVDC
+250 VGVDEFLNGLVSC
-263 SLAVS
+263 SLAPA
-268 DVSRTATCGGEDVV
+268 DVARTASSGGEDVAIDV
-282 VDSAGGDLVAQVF
+282 AGDSLVAQVF

-318 DSNLHVSRLGK
+318 DSSVQVPRIGK
-329 PVKMGQLLSVNGAE
+329 TVKIGHLLSVNGAE
-343 QATVDQAVSG
+343 QEGVDQVVAG
-353 QIVALVKMDD
+353 QIVALVKMED
-363 LRVSDTLTA
+363 LKVSDTLATV
-372 NAGTELPVIEFPR
+372 AGTEVAAIKFPR

-401 KISGALQKIEDEDST
+401 KISGALQKIEEEDST
-416 FRVER
+416 FKVER
-421 QAQTKEMVMMGMSEL
+421 QSQTKEMVMMGMSEL

-447 RDRVEVVT
+447 RDRVEMVT
-455 RAPKIP
+455 RSPKIP

-468 SAEGSYRHKKQT
+468 SGEGSYRHKKQT

-486 AEVHFKV
+486 AEVHFRV
-493 QSLTRD
+493 QSLTQEF
-499 LGEPDEFFIKANF
+499 GEPDDFFIKANF
-512 ENLRSFHYDD
+512 ENLRSFNYDD
-522 DLNYS
+522 NLNYC
-527 FIDRVTGG
+527 FIDRVSGG

-554 QGVIAGFQVQDCTCE
+554 QGVIAGYQVQDCTCE

-590 RCFREVFLQAS
+590 RCFREVFQQAN
-601 PVLLEPIVKLEI
+601 PVLLEPIVRLEI
-613 TVPDAFL
+613 TVPDSHL

-647 LAKVPLAEV
+647 MAKVPLAEV

-668 GEGSYSYEFSHYEQV
+668 GQGSYTYEFSHYEPV

-691 VAAAAKRSDDD
+691 VAASKRAGGDD
-702 GGESG
+702 E

>member
-1 MADTTTESIRN
+1 MADVTTADIRN

-33 SGVASRAGSVD
+33 AGVVTRAGSVD

-54 EEKAR
+54 EEKDR
-59 NSSTTSSIIH
+59 NSSISSTLIQ
-69 FDHAGKLVQ
+69 FDHDGKRIQ

-85 PDFSGQMFGALAAV
+85 PDFSGQMIGALAAV
-99 ETAVIVISAGAGIE
+99 ETAVVVISAGAGIE

-119 FAAAGAAGLGRM
+119 FQAAGDAGLGRM
-131 ILINKCDM
+131 ILVNKCDM
-139 DNVEFADLVGEI
+139 DNVDFAGLVDEI
-151 QEVFGHGCVPLNV
+151 QEAFGRACVPLNV
-164 PVGIGGDFS
+164 PVGTGGDFS
-173 GVVSTLEIPDE
+173 GVISTLDVPSD
-184 VPDGVEMDLVEVNQ
+184 VPDGVELDPSEVNQ
-198 SLMDAI
+198 SLMDSI

-211 MERYLEGETLS
+211 IERYLEEEALS
-222 QAELSLGVMA
+222 QEELSSGVST

-250 VGVDEFLDAMVDC
+250 VGVDEFLSGLVSC
-263 SLAVS
+263 SLAPG
-268 DVSRTATCGGEDVV
+268 DVERTASAGGEDVAIDV
-282 VDSAGGDLVAQVF
+282 GGDSLLAQVF

-318 DSNLHVSRLGK
+318 DSSVTVPRIDK
-329 PVKMGQLLSVNGAE
+329 AVKIGQLLSVSGAE
-343 QATVDQAVSG
+343 QEAVEEAVAG
-353 QIVALVKMDD
+353 QIVVLVKMED
-363 LRVSDTLTA
+363 LKVSDTLA
-372 NAGTELPVIEFPR
+372 AASGTELAAIEFPR
-385 PMVGLAVEPK
+385 PMVGLAVKPK

-401 KISGALQKIEDEDST
+401 KISGALQKVEEEDST

-421 QAQTKEMVMMGMSEL
+421 QPQTKEIVMMGMSEL
-436 HLQVIENRMAS
+436 HLQVIEKRMAS
-447 RDRVEVVT
+447 RDKVHMVT

-468 SAEGSYRHKKQT
+468 SSEGSYRHKKQT

-493 QSLTRD
+493 QSLVQEF
-499 LGEPDEFFIKANF
+499 GEPDDFFIKANF
-512 ENLRSFHYDD
+512 ENLRSFNYDD
-522 DLNYS
+522 SLNYC
-527 FIDRVTGG
+527 FIDRVSGG

-590 RCFREVFLQAS
+590 RCFREVFQQAH

-613 TVPDAFL
+613 TVPDSHL

-647 LAKVPLAEV
+647 TAKVPLAEV
-656 TTYSRSLSSMTG
+656 MTYSRSLSSMTG
-668 GEGSYSYEFSHYEQV
+668 GQGSYTYEFSHYEPV

-691 VAAAAKRSDDD
+691 VAAAKRSDAD
-702 GGESG
+702 EE

>member
-164 PVGIGGDFS
+164 PVGIGGEFS

-184 VPDGVEMDLVEVNQ
+184 VPDGVEMDLVEVHQ

>member
-1 MADTTTESIRN
+1 MADATTESIRN

-26 ADLLLFK
+26 ADVFLFK

-54 EEKAR
+54 EEKDR
-59 NSSTTSSIIH
+59 NSSITSSIIH

-119 FAAAGAAGLGRM
+119 FIAAGAAGLGRM

-139 DNVEFADLVGEI
+139 DNVDFAELVDEI
-151 QEVFGHGCVPLNV
+151 QDVFGHGCVPLNV
-164 PVGIGGDFS
+164 PIGTGGEFS
-173 GVVSTLEIPDE
+173 GVVSTLAVPDE
-184 VPDGVEMDLVEVNQ
+184 VPDGVELDPVEVNQ

-204 VEADEEL
+204 VESDEEL

-222 QAELSLGVMA
+222 QAELSSGVTA

-250 VGVDEFLDAMVDC
+250 VGVDEFLDGLVDC

-268 DVSRTATCGGEDVV
+268 DVSRTATCGDEDVV
-282 VDSAGGDLVAQVF
+282 VDSAGSDLVAQVF

-318 DSNLHVSRLGK
+318 DSNLHVPRLGK
-329 PVKMGQLLSVNGAE
+329 SVKIGQLLSVNGAE

-363 LRVSDTLTA
+363 LKVSDTLAAT
-372 NAGTELPVIEFPR
+372 AGTELPVIEFPR

-436 HLQVIENRMAS
+436 HLQVVENRMAS

-493 QSLTRD
+493 QSLTREF
-499 LGEPDEFFIKANF
+499 GEPDEFFIKANF

-554 QGVIAGFQVQDCTCE
+554 QGVIAGYQVQDCTCE
-569 LYFGKDHPVDSNE
+569 LFFGKDHPVDSNE

-590 RCFREVFLQAS
+590 RCFREVFQQAN

-613 TVPDAFL
+613 TVPDSFL
-620 GDITSD
+620 GDVTSD

-637 DNAGG
+637 DGAGAG
-642 GFQVV
+642 YQVV
-647 LAKVPLAEV
+647 LAKIPLAEV

-668 GEGSYSYEFSHYEQV
+668 GQGSYTYEFSHYEQV

-691 VAAAAKRSDDD
+691 VAAAKRSDDGD
-702 GGESG
+702 E

>member
-1 MADTTTESIRN
+1 MADVTTQNIRN
-12 VALVGHGATGKTTL
+12 VTLVGHGASGKTTL

-33 SGVASRAGSVD
+33 AGVASRAGSVD

-54 EEKAR
+54 EEKDR
-59 NSSTTSSIIH
+59 KSSTTSTIIQ
-69 FDHAGKLVQ
+69 FDHRGKRVQ
-78 LIDTPGF
+78 MIDTPGF
-85 PDFSGQMFGALAAV
+85 PDFSGQMIGALAAV
-99 ETAVIVISAGAGIE
+99 ETAVVVISAGAGIE

-119 FAAAGAAGLGRM
+119 FNAAGAAGLGRM

-139 DNVEFADLVGEI
+139 DNVQFSDLVGEI

-164 PVGIGGDFS
+164 PIGTGGDFS
-173 GVVSTLEIPDE
+173 GVVSTLDVPDD
-184 VPDGVEMDLVEVNQ
+184 VPDGVELDPGEVNQ
-198 SLMDAI
+198 ALMDAI
-204 VEADEEL
+204 VESDEEL
-211 MERYLEGETLS
+211 MMRYLEGETLS
-222 QAELSLGVMA
+222 DDELTGGISK
-232 AIASG
+232 AIAAG

-244 SSSKTD
+244 SSSRTD
-250 VGVDEFLDAMVDC
+250 VGVDEFLDALANC
-263 SLAVS
+263 SLGPG
-268 DVSRTATCGGEDVV
+268 DVARTASAGGEDVAIDV
-282 VDSAGGDLVAQVF
+282 GGDRLVAQVF

-318 DSNLHVSRLGK
+318 DSSVQVARIGK
-329 PVKMGQLLSVNGAE
+329 PVKIGQLLSVNGAE
-343 QATVDQAVSG
+343 QESIDQAVAG
-353 QIVALVKMDD
+353 RILALVKMED
-363 LRVSDTLTA
+363 LKVSDTLTSD
-372 NAGTELPVIEFPR
+372 AGTELSAIEFPR

-416 FRVER
+416 FKVER
-421 QAQTKEMVMMGMSEL
+421 QSQTKEMVMMGMSEL
-436 HLQVIENRMAS
+436 HLQIIQKRMAS
-447 RDRVEVVT
+447 RDKVEVVT

-468 SAEGSYRHKKQT
+468 SSEGSYRHKKQT

-493 QSLTRD
+493 QSLIQEF
-499 LGEPDEFFIKANF
+499 GEPDDFFIKANF
-512 ENLRSFHYDD
+512 ENLRSFNYNDN
-522 DLNYS
+522 LNYC

-546 KGVRERME
+546 KGIRERME
-554 QGVIAGFQVQDCTCE
+554 QGVIAGYQVQDCTCE
-569 LYFGKDHPVDSNE
+569 LFFGKDHPVDSNE

-590 RCFREVFLQAS
+590 RCFREVFQQAS
-601 PVLLEPIVKLEI
+601 PVLLEPIVQLEI
-613 TVPDAFL
+613 TVPDSHL

-647 LAKVPLAEV
+647 KAKAPLAEV

-668 GEGSYSYEFSHYEQV
+668 GQGSYTYEFSHYEPV

-691 VAAAAKRSDDD
+691 VAASKKRPTDED
-702 GGESG
+702 E

>member
-1 MADTTTESIRN
+1 MADVTTADIRN

-33 SGVASRAGSVD
+33 AGVATRAGSVD

-54 EEKAR
+54 EEKDR
-59 NSSTTSSIIH
+59 NSSISSTLIQ
-69 FDHAGKLVQ
+69 FDHDGKRIQ

-85 PDFSGQMFGALAAV
+85 PDFSGQMIGALAAV
-99 ETAVIVISAGAGIE
+99 ETAVVVISAGAGIE

-119 FAAAGAAGLGRM
+119 FQAAGDAGLGRM
-131 ILINKCDM
+131 ILVNKCDM
-139 DNVEFADLVGEI
+139 DNVDFSGLVDEI
-151 QEVFGHGCVPLNV
+151 QEAFGRACVPLNV
-164 PVGIGGDFS
+164 PVGTGGDFS
-173 GVVSTLEIPDE
+173 GVISTLDVPSD
-184 VPDGVEMDLVEVNQ
+184 VPDGVELDPSEVNQ
-198 SLMDAI
+198 SLMDSI

-211 MERYLEGETLS
+211 MERYLEGEALS
-222 QAELSLGVMA
+222 QEELSSGVST

-250 VGVDEFLDAMVDC
+250 VGVDEFLSGLVSC
-263 SLAVS
+263 SLAPG
-268 DVSRTATCGGEDVV
+268 DVERTASAGGEDVAIDV
-282 VDSAGGDLVAQVF
+282 GGDSLLAQVF

-318 DSNLHVSRLGK
+318 DSSVTVPRIDK
-329 PVKMGQLLSVNGAE
+329 AVKIGQLLSVSGAE
-343 QATVDQAVSG
+343 QEAVEEAVAG
-353 QIVALVKMDD
+353 QIVVLVKMED
-363 LRVSDTLTA
+363 LKVSDTLA
-372 NAGTELPVIEFPR
+372 AASGTELAAIEFPR
-385 PMVGLAVEPK
+385 PMVGLAVKPK

-401 KISGALQKIEDEDST
+401 KISGALQKVEEEDST

-421 QAQTKEMVMMGMSEL
+421 QPQTKEIVMMGMSEL
-436 HLQVIENRMAS
+436 HLQVIEKRMAS
-447 RDRVEVVT
+447 RDKVHMVT

-468 SAEGSYRHKKQT
+468 SSEGSYRHKKQT

-493 QSLTRD
+493 QSLVQEF
-499 LGEPDEFFIKANF
+499 GEPDDFFIKANF
-512 ENLRSFHYDD
+512 ENLRSFNYDD
-522 DLNYS
+522 SLNYC
-527 FIDRVTGG
+527 FIDRVSGG

-590 RCFREVFLQAS
+590 RCFREVFQQAH

-613 TVPDAFL
+613 TVPDSHL

-647 LAKVPLAEV
+647 TAKVPLAEV
-656 TTYSRSLSSMTG
+656 MTYSRSLSSMTG
-668 GEGSYSYEFSHYEQV
+668 GQGSYTYEFSHYEPV

-691 VAAAAKRSDDD
+691 VAAAKRSDAD
-702 GGESG
+702 EE

>member
-1 MADTTTESIRN
+1 MADVTTADIRN

-33 SGVASRAGSVD
+33 AGVATRAGSVD

-54 EEKAR
+54 EEKDR
-59 NSSTTSSIIH
+59 NSSISSTLIQ
-69 FDHAGKLVQ
+69 FDHDGKRIQ

-85 PDFSGQMFGALAAV
+85 PDFSGQMIGALAAV
-99 ETAVIVISAGAGIE
+99 ETAVVVISAGAGIE

-119 FAAAGAAGLGRM
+119 FQAAGDAGLGRM
-131 ILINKCDM
+131 ILVNKCDM
-139 DNVEFADLVGEI
+139 DNVDFAGLVDEI
-151 QEVFGHGCVPLNV
+151 QEAFGRACVPLNV
-164 PVGIGGDFS
+164 PVGTGGDFS
-173 GVVSTLEIPDE
+173 GVISTLDVPSD
-184 VPDGVEMDLVEVNQ
+184 VPDGVELDPSEVNQ
-198 SLMDAI
+198 SLMDSI

-211 MERYLEGETLS
+211 MERYLEGEALS
-222 QAELSLGVMA
+222 QEELSSGVST

-250 VGVDEFLDAMVDC
+250 VGVDEFLSGLVSC
-263 SLAVS
+263 SLAPG
-268 DVSRTATCGGEDVV
+268 DVERTASAGGEDVAIDV
-282 VDSAGGDLVAQVF
+282 GGDSLLAQVF

-318 DSNLHVSRLGK
+318 DSSVTVPRIDK
-329 PVKMGQLLSVNGAE
+329 AVKIGQLLSVSGAE
-343 QATVDQAVSG
+343 QEAVEEAVAG
-353 QIVALVKMDD
+353 QIVVLVKMED
-363 LRVSDTLTA
+363 LKVSDTLA
-372 NAGTELPVIEFPR
+372 AASGTELAAIEFPR
-385 PMVGLAVEPK
+385 PMVGLAVKPK

-401 KISGALQKIEDEDST
+401 KISGALQKIEEEDST

-421 QAQTKEMVMMGMSEL
+421 QPQTKEIVMMGMSEL
-436 HLQVIENRMAS
+436 HLQVIEKRMAS
-447 RDRVEVVT
+447 RDKVHMVT

-468 SAEGSYRHKKQT
+468 SSEGSYRHKKQT

-493 QSLTRD
+493 QSLVQEF
-499 LGEPDEFFIKANF
+499 GEPDDFFIKANF
-512 ENLRSFHYDD
+512 ENLRSFNYDD
-522 DLNYS
+522 SLNYC
-527 FIDRVTGG
+527 FIDRVSGG

-590 RCFREVFLQAS
+590 RCFREVFQQAH

-613 TVPDAFL
+613 TVPDSHL

-647 LAKVPLAEV
+647 TAKVPLAEV
-656 TTYSRSLSSMTG
+656 MTYSRSLSSMTG
-668 GEGSYSYEFSHYEQV
+668 GQGSYTYEFSHYEPV

-691 VAAAAKRSDDD
+691 VAAAKRSDAD
-702 GGESG
+702 EE

>member
-1 MADTTTESIRN
+1 MADVTTQNIRN
-12 VALVGHGATGKTTL
+12 VVLVGHGATGKTTL

-33 SGVASRAGSVD
+33 AGSSSRAGSVD

-54 EEKAR
+54 EEKDR
-59 NSSTTSSIIH
+59 NSSISSTLIQ
-69 FDHAGKLVQ
+69 FDHAGTRIP

-85 PDFSGQMFGALAAV
+85 PDFSGQMIGALSAV
-99 ETAVIVISAGAGIE
+99 ETAVVVISASAGIE

-119 FAAAGAAGLGRM
+119 FQAAGNAGLGRM
-131 ILINKCDM
+131 ILVNKCDM
-139 DNVEFADLVGEI
+139 DNVDFAGLIDEI
-151 QEVFGHGCVPLNV
+151 QEAFGHACVPLNV
-164 PVGIGGDFS
+164 PVGTGGDFS
-173 GVVSTLEIPDE
+173 GVISTLE
-184 VPDGVEMDLVEVNQ
+184 VPADVPEGVELDPTEVNQ

-211 MERYLEGETLS
+211 MERYLEGEALS
-222 QAELSLGVMA
+222 PAELASGVST

-250 VGVDEFLDAMVDC
+250 VGVDEFLGSLVSC
-263 SLAVS
+263 SLAPADMARSASV
-268 DVSRTATCGGEDVV
+268 DGEDVAIDV
-282 VDSAGGDLVAQVF
+282 GGGPLVAQVF

-318 DSNLHVSRLGK
+318 DSSVQVPRIGK
-329 PVKMGQLLSVNGAE
+329 AVKIGQLLSVNGAE
-343 QATVDQAVSG
+343 QESVDQAVAG
-353 QIVALVKMDD
+353 QIVVLVKMED
-363 LRVSDTLTA
+363 LKVSDTLA
-372 NAGTELPVIEFPR
+372 AASGTELAAIEFPR

-401 KISGALQKIEDEDST
+401 KISGALQKIEEEDST
-416 FRVER
+416 FKVER
-421 QAQTKEMVMMGMSEL
+421 QTQTKEMVMMGMSEL
-436 HLQVIENRMAS
+436 HLQVIEKRMSS
-447 RDRVEVVT
+447 RDRVEMLT
-455 RAPKIP
+455 RPPKIP

-468 SAEGSYRHKKQT
+468 SSEGSYRHKKQT

-493 QSLTRD
+493 QSLVQEF
-499 LGEPDEFFIKANF
+499 GEPDDFFIKANF
-512 ENLRSFHYDD
+512 ENLRSFNYDD
-522 DLNYS
+522 SLNYC
-527 FIDRVTGG
+527 FIDRVSGG

-554 QGVIAGFQVQDCTCE
+554 QGVIAGYQVQDCTCE

-590 RCFREVFLQAS
+590 RCFREVFQQAN

-613 TVPDAFL
+613 TVPDSHL

-647 LAKVPLAEV
+647 TAKVPLSEV

-668 GEGSYSYEFSHYEQV
+668 GQGAYTYEFSHYEPV

-691 VAAAAKRSDDD
+691 VAASKRTASDD
-702 GGESG
+702 E